1 MGVNPW
7 SSVGDRNYPTS
18 CPGRGRAD
26 SVDPGAATGDPKW
39 SRVRGS
45 VARWEQSEHV
55 TAGGGCES
63 AGTDGFREALAS
75 P

>member
-7 SSVGDRNYPTS
+7 SGVGDRNYLTS
-18 CPGRGRAD
+18 CPGRGRTD
-26 SVDPGAATGDPKW
+26 SVGPGAATGDPKW

-55 TAGGGCES
+55 TQQV
-63 AGTDGFREALAS
+63 EAVSRPGLMGS
-75 P
+75 ERL